1 MSLEKMALLEQSNNF
16 HRACTVVTGDVLEDF
31 RYILRE
37 LLIRVSIMILKFS
50 YILAPSFSNLNFN
63 WFQN

>member
-31 RYILRE
+31 RFILRE
-37 LLIRVSIMILKFS
+37 LLIRVSIMIKLL
-50 YILAPSFSNLNFN
+50 ILMAYSAAPSINPFL
-63 WFQN
+63 